1 MNQDRKDLSQW
12 LKANKLSLNVKKT
25 ELIIFHPKKT
35 KLDYSVKFKLNG
47 KILNPISTVKYF
59 GILLD
64 EHLLL
69 TKQVNW
75 VKSKLNQTN
84 GILRYNMS
92 LPILKIVYHS
102 LFGSHL
108 QYGAQ
113 LWGKGNCVNRNN
125 IQKLQNRALRKITFN
140 SMILLIPFYKDL
152 KILKVKDLLH
162 IQNCLLVSQ
171 IEQYQT
177 LAKSFVTLK
186 HYGDNHN
193 YLTRASTKR
202 ILDTPLY
209 KTNTYGTHS
218 AKYHCIV
225 DWNQFKRIFPKLS
238 ETDYTYSKLKLLTK
252 RYFLN

>member
-1 MNQDRKDLSQW
+1 MNQDLKNLSQW

-25 ELIIFHPKKT
+25 ELIIFHFKKIELIIFHLKKT

-113 LWGKGNCVNRNN
+113 LWGKGNCINRNN
-125 IQKLQNRALRKITFN
+125 IQKHQNRALRKITFN
-140 SMILLIPFYKDL
+140 SMILLIPF
-152 KILKVKDLLH
+152 IR
-162 IQNCLLVSQ
+162 
-171 IEQYQT
+171 T
-177 LAKSFVTLK
+177 
-186 HYGDNHN
+186 
-193 YLTRASTKR
+193 
-202 ILDTPLY
+202 
-209 KTNTYGTHS
+209 
-218 AKYHCIV
+218 
-225 DWNQFKRIFPKLS
+225 
-238 ETDYTYSKLKLLTK
+238 
-252 RYFLN
+252 

>member
-1 MNQDRKDLSQW
+1 MNQDLKNLSQW

-25 ELIIFHPKKT
+25 ELIIFHPK
-35 KLDYSVKFKLNG
+35 LDYSVKFKLNS

-64 EHLLL
+64 EHLLW

-75 VKSKLNQTN
+75 EKSKLNQTN

-125 IQKLQNRALRKITFN
+125 IQKLQNRVLRKITFK
-140 SMILLIPFYKDL
+140 SMILLIPF
-152 KILKVKDLLH
+152 IR
-162 IQNCLLVSQ
+162 
-171 IEQYQT
+171 T
-177 LAKSFVTLK
+177 
-186 HYGDNHN
+186 
-193 YLTRASTKR
+193 
-202 ILDTPLY
+202 
-209 KTNTYGTHS
+209 
-218 AKYHCIV
+218 
-225 DWNQFKRIFPKLS
+225 
-238 ETDYTYSKLKLLTK
+238 
-252 RYFLN
+252 

>member
-1 MNQDRKDLSQW
+1 MNQDLKNLSQW
-12 LKANKLSLNVKKT
+12 LTANKLSLNVKKT
-25 ELIIFHPKKT
+25 ELTIFHPKKT
-35 KLDYSVKFKLNG
+35 KLDYNVKFKLNG

-92 LPILKIVYHS
+92 LPILKIVCHS
-102 LFGSHL
+102 LFRSHL

-140 SMILLIPFYKDL
+140 SMILLIPF
-152 KILKVKDLLH
+152 IR
-162 IQNCLLVSQ
+162 
-171 IEQYQT
+171 T
-177 LAKSFVTLK
+177 
-186 HYGDNHN
+186 
-193 YLTRASTKR
+193 
-202 ILDTPLY
+202 
-209 KTNTYGTHS
+209 
-218 AKYHCIV
+218 
-225 DWNQFKRIFPKLS
+225 
-238 ETDYTYSKLKLLTK
+238 
-252 RYFLN
+252 